1 MANIF
6 NLIGIES
13 LLFTSDTPTLTG
25 DWGNIDYELMT
36 ANFKW
41 GSVEELAR
49 IKVQD
54 GLEEKQARIIGI
66 IRGLGREDGYD

>member
-6 NLIGIES
+6 NLLGIES

-41 GSVEELAR
+41 GSEEELAR

>member
-41 GSVEELAR
+41 GSEEELAR

-54 GLEEKQARIIGI
+54 GLGEKQARIIGI